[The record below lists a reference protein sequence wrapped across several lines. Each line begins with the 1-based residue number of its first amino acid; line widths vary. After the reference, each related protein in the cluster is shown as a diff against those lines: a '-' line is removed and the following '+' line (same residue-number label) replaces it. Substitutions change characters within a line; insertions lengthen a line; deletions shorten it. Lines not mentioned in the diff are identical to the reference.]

1 MLVALALGTAGGAV
15 FHALDMPLAW
25 MLGAM
30 CATTCAAL
38 AGLEVSV
45 PTSARTGMIAILG
58 IMLGS
63 VFTPDIAARAEQWV
77 GGLALQFLFVATV
90 TVASLIYFRRVAHFD
105 PVTAYFAAT
114 PGGLTVMVVTG
125 EELGGDPRAISLVHA
140 VRILVVVFVVPF
152 YFRAVVGL
160 DVPSVPAGMGTMSS
174 LGLSDAGIL
183 ALCGVLG
190 YFLARRLKLPA
201 AALVGPMGLSIA
213 AHLGGLTAAQPPME
227 LVALAQVVVGTGVGC
242 RFVGVPLRQVRGL
255 LGLAV
260 GSSVMMLV
268 FAGLF
273 AFAAG
278 SLSTASPT
286 ALFLSFAPGGLA
298 EMSLIALA
306 LGIDT
311 AFVSTMHVFRIV
323 YIVMLA
329 PLAFRLLGRERPGE

>member
-1 MLVALALGTAGGAV
+1 VLVALALGTAGGAI
-15 FHALDMPLAW
+15 FYALNMPLAW

-30 CATTCAAL
+30 CATTIAAL
-38 AGLEVSV
+38 AGIEVRV
-45 PTSARTGMIAILG
+45 PPSARTGMIAILG
-58 IMLGS
+58 VMLGS
-63 VFTPDIAARAEQWV
+63 AFTPDIADRIGQWA

-90 TVASLIYFRRVAHFD
+90 TGASLIYFRRVARFD

-114 PGGLTVMVVTG
+114 PGGLNVMVIAG

-140 VRILVVVFVVPF
+140 IRILVVVFVVPF
-152 YFRAVVGL
+152 YFRVIVGL
-160 DVPSVPAGMGTMSS
+160 DVPSVPAGMGTMTS

-183 ALCGVLG
+183 ALCGVFG
-190 YFLARRLKLPA
+190 FLIARRLKIPA
-201 AALVGPMGLSIA
+201 AGLVGPMALSIA
-213 AHLGGLTAAQPPME
+213 AHLGGLTAAQPPLE
-227 LVALAQVVVGTGVGC
+227 LVAVAQVVVGTGVGC
-242 RFVGVPLRQVRGL
+242 RFVGVPLRQVGGM

-268 FAGLF
+268 LAGLF
-273 AFAAG
+273 AFVAA
-278 SLSTASPT
+278 SLSTVPPT

-329 PLAFRLLGRERPGE
+329 PLAFRLLGREREG